1 MMEECTVVT
10 LYLQIRTGDEI
21 PIKFEHGKFGSVE
34 DLVAELSV
42 TFHAKDLK
50 VDITTY

>member
-1 MMEECTVVT
+1 MIGECTMVT
-10 LYLQIRTGDEI
+10 LYLRIRAGDEI

-34 DLVAELSV
+34 NLVAELSV